1 MKKVKLNVVVEKK
14 VDNRVNNTGRPVNK
28 KSARQIRLAKQ
39 ALYSKL
45 NKQFIQG
52 KKFKINNEGESYV
65 YHVNTDSKRKGAYG
79 HISSGKKFKI
89 NNSDSIYAYSINDK
103 GSMGCITNSV
113 GMYVCNVSYIGRTK
127 IQGFTYVLD
136 KRVNVEIN
144 LKNVKFV

>member
-1 MKKVKLNVVVEKK
+1 MKKVTIDVQVEKK

-28 KSARQIRLAKQ
+28 KSARQIRLNKQ

-52 KKFKINNEGESYV
+52 KKFKINTDNNNTYV
-65 YHVNTDSKRKGAYG
+65 YNASAVDKLRKNTYG
-79 HISSGKKFKI
+79 HISNGHS
-89 NNSDSIYAYSINDK
+89 
-103 GSMGCITNSV
+103 
-113 GMYVCNVSYIGRTK
+113 YVCNVSYIGRTK
-127 IQGFTYVLD
+127 VLGFTYVLD